1 MVASLSSTLFI
12 LVVFVILQFRLLIRN
27 FFTRHIH
34 SEVHLQSV
42 AFLVLVDRQFKM
54 HYFLIVLLR
63 GSLINLSFM
72 RIIAVQLALL
82 VAVNQ
87 RLLILVLI
95 FFLTPQAKYLSKMPP
110 HQQTL
115 SLNSPSLTLFSILD
129 LYHR

>member
-1 MVASLSSTLFI
+1 MVAPLSSTLFI
-12 LVVFVILQFRLLIRN
+12 LVVLVVLQFRLIQN
-27 FFTRHIH
+27 FFTGHIH

-42 AFLVLVDRQFKM
+42 AFLVLVDRQFEM
-54 HYFLIVLLR
+54 HYFLMVLLR
-63 GSLINLSFM
+63 SSLIHLSFM

-87 RLLILVLI
+87 RLPILVLI

-115 SLNSPSLTLFSILD
+115 SLNSPSLTLYPILD

>member
-1 MVASLSSTLFI
+1 MVASLSLTLFI

-72 RIIAVQLALL
+72 RIVAVQLAL
-82 VAVNQ
+82 AVNQ
-87 RLLILVLI
+87 RLPILVLI
-95 FFLTPQAKYLSKMPP
+95 FFLTLQAKYLSKMPP

-129 LYHR
+129 LYHQ

>member
-72 RIIAVQLALL
+72 RIIAVQLAL
-82 VAVNQ
+82 AVNQ

-115 SLNSPSLTLFSILD
+115 SLNSPSLTLYPILD

>member
-72 RIIAVQLALL
+72 RIIAVQLAL
-82 VAVNQ
+82 AVNQ

>member
-27 FFTRHIH
+27 FFTGHIH

-72 RIIAVQLALL
+72 RIIAVHLAL
-82 VAVNQ
+82 AVNQ
-87 RLLILVLI
+87 RLPILVLI

-110 HQQTL
+110 HQRTL

-129 LYHR
+129 LYH